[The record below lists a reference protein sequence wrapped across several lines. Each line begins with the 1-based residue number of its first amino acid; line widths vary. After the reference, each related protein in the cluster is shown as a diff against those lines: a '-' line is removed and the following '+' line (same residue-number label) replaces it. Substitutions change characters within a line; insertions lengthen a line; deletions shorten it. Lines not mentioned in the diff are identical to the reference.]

1 MTAAS
6 VPVSELYFAV
16 LTPPVSPRG
25 RARTEELAYSLE
37 AALPVPLDSVHPV
50 YRPLPDAR
58 VLAVAI
64 ERTQAESLARTHTS
78 VHPAA
83 WPVWLAPLAQEI
95 EPTSINLLSGPCR
108 SPRVS
113 AARNVLVRHA
123 LVGVATIALAASA
136 GLERRIRTQHA
147 DTTSAQ
153 ARAAEIYTR
162 ALGPAQNNAQ
172 PPAARMTS
180 ELRRL
185 RATRGP
191 AAATRNQTPADTVLA
206 SLLSAWPADSLART
220 ESITVAERTV
230 EVILRVDDLG
240 VAQTFISA
248 LGTAPGLRP
257 GPAKTDREGNEIR
270 LSLRLDRE
278 DVR

>member
-1 MTAAS
+1 MTATS

-16 LTPPVSPRG
+16 LAPPVCPRG
-25 RARTEELAYSLE
+25 RSRSEELAYALE
-37 AALPVPLDSVHPV
+37 AALPVPLDSVHAV
-50 YRPLPDAR
+50 YRPLSDAR

-64 ERTQAESLARTHTS
+64 ERTQAEALARTHTS

-83 WPVWLAPLAQEI
+83 WPDWLSPLAEGM

-108 SPRVS
+108 SPRVTT
-113 AARNVLVRHA
+113 ARNILVRHA
-123 LVGVATIALAASA
+123 LLGIAAIALAASI
-136 GLERRIRTQHA
+136 GLERRIRAQHA

-153 ARAAEIYTR
+153 ARASEIYTR
-162 ALGPAQNNAQ
+162 ALGPAQNNVQ
-172 PPAARMTS
+172 SPAARMTS

-191 AAATRNQTPADTVLA
+191 AAATRTQTPADTVLA

-220 ESITVAERTV
+220 ESITIAERTV
-230 EVILRVDDLG
+230 EVVLRVDDLDA
-240 VAQTFISA
+240 AQTFISA

-257 GPAKTDREGNEIR
+257 GPAKTDREGAEIR

-278 DVR
+278 DAR

>member
-16 LTPPVSPRG
+16 LDRPVSPRG
-25 RARTEELAYSLE
+25 RARAEEIAYALE
-37 AALPVPLDSVHPV
+37 AALPVPLDSVHAV
-50 YRPLPDAR
+50 YRHLPDDR
-58 VLAVAI
+58 VLAIAI
-64 ERTQAESLARTHTS
+64 EKTRAESLARTHTS
-78 VHPAA
+78 AHPTA
-83 WPVWLAPLAQEI
+83 WSDWLAPLAEQI

-113 AARNVLVRHA
+113 TAQNALIRHA
-123 LVGVATIALAASA
+123 CIGLALIALTASI
-136 GLERRIRTQHA
+136 GLERRIRAQNT

-162 ALGPAQNNAQ
+162 ALGPAPNAAQ
-172 PPAARMTS
+172 PHAARMTS

-185 RATRGP
+185 RTTRGP
-191 AAATRNQTPADTVLA
+191 AAATRTQTPADTVLA
-206 SLLSAWPADSLART
+206 ALLSAWPADSQART
-220 ESITVAERTV
+220 ESITIAERTV
-230 EVILRVDDLG
+230 EVILRVDDLDA
-240 VAQTFISA
+240 AQTFISA
-248 LGTAPGLRP
+248 LATAPGLRP

-278 DVR
+278 DAP

>member
-16 LTPPVSPRG
+16 LAPPVSPRG
-25 RARTEELAYSLE
+25 RARTEELAYALE

-58 VLAVAI
+58 VLAIAI
-64 ERTQAESLARTHTS
+64 EKSRAEALAHTHTS

-83 WPVWLAPLAQEI
+83 WPDWLGPLAERI
-95 EPTSINLLSGPCR
+95 EPASVNLLSGPCR
-108 SPRVS
+108 SPRVT
-113 AARNVLVRHA
+113 AARNILVRHA
-123 LVGVATIALAASA
+123 LLGVATIALAASI
-136 GLERRIRTQHA
+136 GLQRRIRVQLA
-147 DTTSAQ
+147 ETTSAQ

-162 ALGPAQNNAQ
+162 ALGPAPNATQ
-172 PPAARMTS
+172 SPAAMMTS

-191 AAATRNQTPADTVLA
+191 ATEARNHTPADTVLA
-206 SLLSAWPADSLART
+206 SLLSAWPADSRART
-220 ESITVAERTV
+220 ESIAVAERTT
-230 EVILRVDDLG
+230 EVVLRVDDLDA
-240 VAQTFISA
+240 AQTFITA
-248 LGTAPGLRP
+248 LGAAPGLRP
-257 GPAKTDREGNEIR
+257 GPAKTDREGQEIR

-278 DVR
+278 DAP